1 MADTRESESTEF
13 YIRHMR
19 LARNAFLLLTGLT
32 FGGLV
37 AMLALLWPDL
47 QFLADWPI
55 DSVRLR
61 ILIEAHGWIFGLCLA
76 VGNGLLLLSA
86 ITIRESWILND
97 HELVRQGLIGKKR
110 IRLAN
115 ITCLSWWPVSR
126 VIVVYGDS
134 RRIPLFI
141 DSMPHRQRYAVIQ
154 HLRRQVPED
163 RQKHWELFERMIFTK
178 LERRVHELNSPD

>member
-1 MADTRESESTEF
+1 MPDTSGSESPEF
-13 YIRHMR
+13 SIRHMR
-19 LARNAFLLLTGLT
+19 LARNAFFFLTALT
-32 FGGLV
+32 FGGLA

-47 QFLADWPI
+47 QFLGDWPI

-86 ITIRESWILND
+86 ITTREYWILND
-97 HELVRQGLIGKKR
+97 HELLRQGLIGKKR
-110 IRLAN
+110 IRLAH

-126 VIVVYGDS
+126 VIVVHGDN

-154 HLRRQVPED
+154 HLRHHVPEE

-178 LERRVHELNSPD
+178 LDRRIHEMDSAN